1 MRSVSDAVWMADANE
16 AAREGR
22 LYRLVDPSE
31 SPDWAL
37 SGGAR
42 QRATLIRHPLLA
54 QTPAQRLYLERM
66 DQRRAAA
73 LASQLDH
80 QRAERGAGL
89 LGPVPLCGWL
99 ISHHASTSIATYLGR
114 QLKQMTPE
122 GKPALLRFYDPRVL
136 EHLPRILERWQLSA
150 LLGPI
155 DRWVYLDTE
164 MKLRALDPHGEVRRL
179 GGLKPS
185 AEQWRA
191 IQRIGQINRCRELY
205 RTLPGSAG
213 LSAAPANSVDALLV
227 AAHDL
232 GLRDRA
238 DVATFVLHGLIT
250 RIDFHRHPIMQTL
263 LGRLGGR
270 LNYIGLS
277 NQLSDAD
284 WEAISN
290 MGEMT

>member
-1 MRSVSDAVWMADANE
+1 MGSMSDEAWMTEASE

-31 SPDWAL
+31 APDWVL
-37 SGGAR
+37 SDEAR
-42 QRATLIRHPLLA
+42 QQATLIRHPLLA
-54 QTPAQRLYLERM
+54 QTPAQRLYLERIGQ
-66 DQRRAAA
+66 DRSAQ
-73 LASQLDH
+73 LASQLER

-99 ISHHASTSIATYLGR
+99 ISRHASTSIAAYLSR
-114 QLKQMTPE
+114 QLKQTPE

-136 EHLPRILERWQLSA
+136 EHLPRILEPWQLSA

-155 DRWVYLDTE
+155 DRWAYLDTE
-164 MKLRALDPHGEVRRL
+164 LHLRCLDPHGEVRRL
-179 GGLKPS
+179 GGLKLS
-185 AEQWRA
+185 AEQWHA

-213 LSAAPANSVDALLV
+213 LSKAPAESVEALLI
-227 AAHDL
+227 AAHCA
-232 GLRDRA
+232 GLRDRPE
-238 DVATFVLHGLIT
+238 VATFVLHGLTT
-250 RIDFHRHPIMQTL
+250 RIDFHRHPIMQAL

-277 NQLSDAD
+277 NQLSNAD
-284 WEAISN
+284 WEAISD